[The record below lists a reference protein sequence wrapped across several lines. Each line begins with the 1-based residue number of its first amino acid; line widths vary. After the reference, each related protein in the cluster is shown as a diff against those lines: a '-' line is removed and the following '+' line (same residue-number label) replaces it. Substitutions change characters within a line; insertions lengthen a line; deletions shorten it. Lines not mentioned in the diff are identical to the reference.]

1 MGTATRRIATTRE
14 VMQKPLLNALVAMT
28 LEVMDVLR

>member
-1 MGTATRRIATTRE
+1 MGTATRRIANTRE
-14 VMQKPLLNALVAMT
+14 VMQKPPLNPFVAMT